1 MVMPTISKICLGFEG
16 VYQLPSGIHESFT
29 NKSSSVSLSSHYS
42 VQSRMA
48 APHCP
53 NLSNVSC
60 IRCICYGTLHGTIL
74 VLICMHCWIL
84 SSELANIVW
93 LFKPLWKC
101 GYSHYQ
107 HQWDH
112 PRTLTPYCHAICI
125 PMIWLP
131 TLITQMLESKHYSTM
146 VCTIIFIPPP
156 KLPTIKL
163 QQMLY
168 PAWSVAIILAQQ
180 PYLCGSCFTKANV
193 WLLPAHIATIPWCLH
208 TLFCAGRGYM
218 WICDLSHVLDYY
230 KHCLQKYAPVCS
242 FHWFGWCL
250 CLKLSTVIP
259 LYPRGIFPSS
269 LVTAQQLGFG
279 RFADPEKRKKCV
291 HCWTGFMSIEL
302 RNVSSWKIINL
313 VYKSTEYLR
322 ECTWQIL

>member
-1 MVMPTISKICLGFEG
+1 
-16 VYQLPSGIHESFT
+16 
-29 NKSSSVSLSSHYS
+29 
-42 VQSRMA
+42 MA

-53 NLSNVSC
+53 NLSNASC
-60 IRCICYGTLHGTIL
+60 IRCICYWMLHDTIIGSYL
-74 VLICMHCWIL
+74 HALLNSLQWIGQHCLAVQTIVKMWLQSL
-84 SSELANIVW
+84 STPVGS
-93 LFKPLWKC
+93 
-101 GYSHYQ
+101 
-107 HQWDH
+107 

-125 PMIWLP
+125 PIFWLP
-131 TLITQMLESKHYSTM
+131 TLIAQMLESKHYSTM

-218 WICDLSHVLDYY
+218 RICDLSHVLDYY

-259 LYPRGIFPSS
+259 LYPRGIFSSS
-269 LVTAQQLGFG
+269 LDTAHQLGFG
-279 RFADPEKRKKCV
+279 RFADPEKKRSV
-291 HCWTGFMSIEL
+291 YIVEL
-302 RNVSSWKIINL
+302 DSCQLNS
-313 VYKSTEYLR
+313 EM
-322 ECTWQIL
+322 